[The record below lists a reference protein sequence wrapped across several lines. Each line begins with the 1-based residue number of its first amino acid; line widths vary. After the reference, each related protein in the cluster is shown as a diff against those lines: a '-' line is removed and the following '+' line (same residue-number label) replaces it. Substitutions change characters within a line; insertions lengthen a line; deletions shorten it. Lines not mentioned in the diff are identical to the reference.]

1 MPPRIVRRKPWS
13 ERIKAM
19 LNPMDFL
26 LWLSEELETRDWDSK
41 ALGTQLGLAFNFAF
55 LIARA
60 NSRESGG
67 QDDVFSDY
75 SSSNMATYLFRTLVW
90 ILLFLSTSNAIYTM
104 TRSRHYR
111 LFEVNVEQP
120 PQTPSA
126 SRVKVQSS
134 PVASSPLR
142 FLANV
147 MLPETAESRAHP
159 DKTRDVWELA
169 VWDPLPVSLQLFALF
184 SPGHVLVYMLYLPL
198 VPLDPRPSVTVF
210 NCLLLQVIMSA
221 QLLFLQSRFSQQI
234 KDTAII
240 HKEVLHEYD
249 TKFVHP
255 RLHPVVRDV
264 ATQTSSEDDTNKGGS
279 VQLGTP
285 TTVIKKE
292 FQTFPNPNYMRHVDP
307 DYETS
312 SQLRPQAN
320 VMNPRLF
327 TPTNKTPA
335 RRWGTAASTT
345 PQPGSRSSSRQS
357 LPAGYQQHQT
367 MPSAPS
373 PGLGLSSAKSTGTQ
387 FGGSLGAF
395 THVNSPLKKASSLH
409 DIGSG
414 FRSPRN
420 SREMAAME
428 QQRSSPLKEH
438 RRVTVGGDG
447 VATTS
452 GSGGVNPFAQ
462 AQRDRLTQERYPK
475 MWTGWN

>member
-1 MPPRIVRRKPWS
+1 
-13 ERIKAM
+13 
-19 LNPMDFL
+19 
-26 LWLSEELETRDWDSK
+26 
-41 ALGTQLGLAFNFAF
+41 
-55 LIARA
+55 
-60 NSRESGG
+60 
-67 QDDVFSDY
+67 
-75 SSSNMATYLFRTLVW
+75 
-90 ILLFLSTSNAIYTM
+90 M

-111 LFEVNVEQP
+111 LFEANVEKP

-142 FLANV
+142 YLANV
-147 MLPETAESRAHP
+147 VLPESAESRAHP

-221 QLLFLQSRFSQQI
+221 QLLFLQTRFSQQI

-255 RLHPVVRDV
+255 RLRPVVRDV
-264 ATQTSSEDDTNKGGS
+264 GTQTPSDGEKNDGGA
-279 VQLGTP
+279 VQTGTP
-285 TTVIKKE
+285 TTLIKRD

-307 DYETS
+307 DYEMS
-312 SQLRPQAN
+312 SSPRQQN
-320 VMNPRLF
+320 VMSSRLF

-335 RRWGTAASTT
+335 RRWDAMST
-345 PQPGSRSSSRQS
+345 PQSSSHSSLRQS
-357 LPAGYQQHQT
+357 LPASYQQQQQEQQQQQQQLLQQQQQT
-367 MPSAPS
+367 VPSAPS
-373 PGLGLSSAKSTGTQ
+373 PGPGASSATSMGTQ

-409 DIGSG
+409 DMGSV

-420 SREMAAME
+420 SREMAAVE
-428 QQRSSPLKEH
+428 QQRASPLKEH
-438 RRVTVGGDG
+438 RRVTVGSEGP
-447 VATTS
+447 ATA
-452 GSGGVNPFAQ
+452 SGGVNPFAQ
-462 AQRDRLTQERYPK
+462 AQRNRLTQERYPK
-475 MWTGWN
+475 MRSAWH